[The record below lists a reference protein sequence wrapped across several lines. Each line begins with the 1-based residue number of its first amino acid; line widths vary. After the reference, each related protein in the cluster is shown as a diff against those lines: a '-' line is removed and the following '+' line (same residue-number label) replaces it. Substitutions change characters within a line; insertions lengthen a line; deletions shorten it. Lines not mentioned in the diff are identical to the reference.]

1 MKDLIDELRR
11 PLPSRGEEAKRE
23 LKQFQT
29 LHSSVLFDRN
39 HPLHGQAAERSRA
52 LSSLLPDSP
61 DVLGHFRPT
70 HDGEGTLVK

>member
-11 PLPSRGEEAKRE
+11 PLPSPGEEAKRE
-23 LKQFQT
+23 LKQYQA
-29 LHSSVLFDRN
+29 LYSSVLFDKN

-61 DVLGHFRPT
+61 DVLGAFRPT
-70 HDGEGTLVK
+70 YDGEGSIVK